1 MDAQLPVPADPGRS
15 ARPLMTRKR
24 FGLLALLLL
33 VIGGVFVSWY
43 RKQPT
48 LQVLINGKPAAHIVV
63 RDFQTM
69 SPRVADAAG
78 VLSYSTDSGKQNAVL
93 VPSPGGGVWLISF
106 PDRGHKTV
114 NLRGRFSKSTTTV
127 FDFSII
133 RREEN
138 TESYDLTDEET
149 AAIERGELTLE
160 DVQEKI
166 RQEAAE
172 Q

>member
-1 MDAQLPVPADPGRS
+1 
-15 ARPLMTRKR
+15 MTRKR

-33 VIGGVFVSWY
+33 IIGGVLVSWY

-48 LQVLINGKPAAHIVV
+48 LQVLINGKPAANIVV
-63 RDFQTM
+63 TDFQTM

-78 VLSYSTDSGKQNAVL
+78 VLSYSTDSANQNAVL
-93 VPSPGGGVWLISF
+93 VPSPSGGVWLISF
-106 PDRGHKTV
+106 PVRGHKTV
-114 NLRGRFSKSTTTV
+114 NLRGRFSESTTTV
-127 FDFSII
+127 FDFGII

-149 AAIERGELTLE
+149 AAIERGELTPE

-166 RQEAAE
+166 RREAAE